1 MTRAMEDEHWKKLCQ
16 AIVEESDSNRLM
28 ELVGKLT
35 RVLEARE
42 NKRHRQN
49 GGQVSNEGEGG

>member
-1 MTRAMEDEHWKKLCQ
+1 MTSAIEDEHWKKLCQ

-42 NKRHRQN
+42 NKRQRQN
-49 GGQVSNEGEGG
+49 GSHDSNEQEGG